1 MNIEELKNYL
11 SSQCN
16 RVLSTSKKNNLS
28 ESDFKNY
35 LEEPLKKFN
44 EKFEDLKTTVDFQ
57 EKLKSEIKEIIANFT
72 TELTKIYL
80 SQSLKSL

>member
-11 SSQCN
+11 SNDCD
-16 RVLSTSKKNNLS
+16 RVLSASKNINLS

-35 LEEPLKKFN
+35 LEEPLKNFS
-44 EKFEDLKTTVDFQ
+44 EKFKGSKTTVDFQ
-57 EKLKSEIKEIIANFT
+57 EKLKSEINVIMANFT

-80 SQSLKSL
+80 SQSL